1 MVLQPDTAVTTGP
14 NVGVYLLNYI
24 GNTLL
29 HLKFRTQVKNV
40 KENLKEEVEDS
51 VNKIREQIEIKE
63 EVLVGVKDG
72 LGVVKT
78 EVKDVK
84 ACVRA
89 MEKE

>member
-1 MVLQPDTAVTTGP
+1 M
-14 NVGVYLLNYI
+14 GVYLLNYI
-24 GNTLL
+24 GNTSL